1 MDGYTDDLFLLY
13 CERKSLEA
21 QILGFEDGCVEA
33 VVVLSE
39 VVLA

>member
-21 QILGFEDGCVEA
+21 RIFGFEDGCVEA